1 MSTDIAIYPSLL
13 VLVPMLIAPLFLLAR
28 HKYSKLILIT
38 IIAAI
43 DGLLIHNLWMKMP
56 IDEYTGGWVLRG
68 IHLRFDS
75 LSVIYTSLFL
85 IVILASWLSSLRKD
99 YPPIFYFLTTL
110 LLATLNTSA
119 ITMDLFNIYV
129 VLELSSIIAY
139 ILIALP
145 HKWKHMWT
153 SLKYLMMSYFA
164 FTMYLTAVGLIYMR
178 HGTFDISRING
189 SISPIIAAMI
199 FIPLLLKAG
208 LFPVSMW
215 LPSAH
220 SLAQTEVSAILS
232 GSFVKMGSIITFRL
246 LKTPAFKEAHLPIII
261 IALLSATVGVM
272 YAYNEKNVKR
282 ILAFHTLSQMG
293 YVFAGGP
300 VYGSIHA
307 FNHAV
312 FKSLLFLTVGDQKD
326 EVGHYDI
333 SIMKHSKF
341 PLYRYVFLTIGV
353 LGITGVPLFS
363 GYVSKSLILH
373 HCPIIVKIAL
383 ILASLGTAASMSK
396 LMAVGYRKSPW
407 KHNIAYYLL
416 GSIVIIV
423 GIYGF
428 TYTFS
433 VVSIIESLM
442 ILGIGFLIYKY
453 THPITISR
461 VLEKLDIMVI
471 EYMLALLGM
480 TIIIT
485 MQR

>member
-1 MSTDIAIYPSLL
+1 MSTDISVYPSLL
-13 VLVPMLIAPLFLLAR
+13 VLIPMLIAPLFLLAR
-28 HKYSKLILIT
+28 HKYSKLLLIT
-38 IIAAI
+38 IIITI
-43 DGLLIHNLWMKMP
+43 DGLLIYSLWMKMP
-56 IDEYTGGWVLRG
+56 IEEYTGGWVLRG
-68 IHLRFDS
+68 IHLHFDR

-85 IVILASWLSSLRKD
+85 IVILTSWLSSLRKD

-110 LLATLNTSA
+110 LLATFNTSA

-139 ILIALP
+139 ILIAMP

-164 FTMYLTAVGLIYMR
+164 FTMYLTAVGLIYMKN
-178 HGTFDISRING
+178 GTFDISRIKG
-189 SISPIIAAMI
+189 PVSPIIIAMI

-232 GSFVKMGSIITFRL
+232 GSFVKMGSIISFRL
-246 LKTPAFKEAHLPIII
+246 LGSPAFKEAYLSIII
-261 IALLSATVGVM
+261 IALLSAIVGVI
-272 YAYNEKNVKR
+272 YAYNDKNVKR

-300 VYGSIHA
+300 LYGSIHA
-307 FNHAV
+307 FNHAI
-312 FKSLLFLTVGDQKD
+312 FKSLLFLTVGDQKE

-333 SIMKHSKF
+333 SIMKHTKF
-341 PLYRYVFLTIGV
+341 PFYRYVFLTIGV

-373 HCPIIVKIAL
+373 HSPTIVKIAL
-383 ILASLGTAASMSK
+383 ILASLGTVASMSK
-396 LMAVGYRKSPW
+396 LMTVGYRKSQW
-407 KHNIAYYLL
+407 KHNLAYYLL
-416 GSIVIIV
+416 GSIIILV

-433 VVSIIESLM
+433 LVSLIESLT
-442 ILGIGFLIYKY
+442 ILVIGFLIYKY
-453 THPITISR
+453 IHPSPLSR

-480 TIIIT
+480 TIIIA